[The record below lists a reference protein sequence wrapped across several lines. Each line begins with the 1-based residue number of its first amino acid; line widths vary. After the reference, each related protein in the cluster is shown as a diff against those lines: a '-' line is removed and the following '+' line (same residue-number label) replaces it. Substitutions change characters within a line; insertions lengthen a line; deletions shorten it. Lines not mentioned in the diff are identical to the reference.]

1 MQLWTDYEGVTID
14 GAFPLQKLLLPEGR
28 SAFFSTAGP
37 KGEPTWCASSSATSM
52 RRRFLP
58 AGVAWMR

>member
-14 GAFPLQKLLLPEGR
+14 GAFPLRKLLMPEDR

-37 KGEPTWCASSSATSM
+37 NGGAPHRVSL
-52 RRRFLP
+52 R
-58 AGVAWMR
+58 